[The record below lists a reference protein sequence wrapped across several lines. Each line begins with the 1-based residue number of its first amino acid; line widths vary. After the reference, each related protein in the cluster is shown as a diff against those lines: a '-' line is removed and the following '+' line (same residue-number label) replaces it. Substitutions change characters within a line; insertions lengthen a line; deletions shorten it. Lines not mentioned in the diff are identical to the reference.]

1 MWVFVFQGKNTPP
14 DYQSHE
20 EHTFSHSA
28 SRCAEV
34 RFVELRYLRDAYC
47 DFTSEEGG
55 HCMKATKKAKPSI
68 IATRK
73 SCNPNGTGLSHY
85 VMMDSKK

>member
-1 MWVFVFQGKNTPP
+1 
-14 DYQSHE
+14 
-20 EHTFSHSA
+20 
-28 SRCAEV
+28 
-34 RFVELRYLRDAYC
+34 
-47 DFTSEEGG
+47 
-55 HCMKATKKAKPSI
+55 MKATKKAKPSI

>member
-1 MWVFVFQGKNTPP
+1 MKTTK
-14 DYQSHE
+14 QS
-20 EHTFSHSA
+20 
-28 SRCAEV
+28 
-34 RFVELRYLRDAYC
+34 DA
-47 DFTSEEGG
+47 
-55 HCMKATKKAKPSI
+55 KRPI